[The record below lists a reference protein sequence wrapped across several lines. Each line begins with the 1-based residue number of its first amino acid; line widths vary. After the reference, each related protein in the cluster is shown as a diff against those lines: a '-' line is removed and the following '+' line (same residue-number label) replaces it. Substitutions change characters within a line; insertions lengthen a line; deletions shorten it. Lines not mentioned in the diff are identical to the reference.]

1 MNNKELKKTMANI
14 TAEIKEHIITLSE
27 GSSGWKKKLCL
38 VSWNESA
45 PKYDIRDWSEDY
57 QKCGKG
63 ITLTENEA
71 RELIKGLQSVLVN
84 DTLALK

>member
-1 MNNKELKKTMANI
+1 MANI
-14 TAEIKEHIITLSE
+14 TADIKEHITTLSE
-27 GSSGWKKKLCL
+27 GSSGWKKELCL
-38 VSWNESA
+38 VMLITALTENI

-71 RELIKGLQSVLVN
+71 RELIKGLQSVLGN